1 MSEQSADIQGQELK
15 ARLENRDIRG
25 VKQFFRTHEIADISE
40 TLAYMP
46 LSEALPFFRLL
57 PRSRRAKVFAYLPLE
72 RQEELLAELP
82 QVITTAIVNEMEPDD
97 RTKMLEELPFE
108 IRNKLLLNLS
118 PEERRIAWQL
128 LSYPEDSV
136 GRLMTTEIMELNASA
151 RVNDVMERL
160 RWARE
165 IPQEQLNVLYVTDA
179 NRQYIGDVTLAGL
192 VTADPPTKKI
202 EELMTGKQAA
212 IKATDDQSVAVD
224 FFRKYDRSYLPVVD
238 EDNIL
243 LGIVTADDVFDVAEE
258 EATEDIQQFGGQST
272 LEDSYFQTPLLT
284 LFRKRAGWLGILF
297 AGGTITA
304 ATLRHYEGYAVSM
317 AWLVFFLPLIVSAGG
332 NTGSQTASLVIR
344 GLAVKEME
352 LRDWFR
358 VLWREFVVALGL
370 GVVLASL
377 GYARAV
383 TWDLTPLVGAVV
395 AASLLGVVLF
405 GAIVGGL
412 LPFLFKRLNLDPA
425 VSSSPLLAQ
434 LVDII
439 GAVIF
444 YNTAYH
450 LVTYWQG
457 R

>member
-1 MSEQSADIQGQELK
+1 MSEQSAEILGQELK

-25 VKQFFRTHEIADISE
+25 VKQFFRSHEVADISE
-40 TLAYMP
+40 MLTVLPISDALALFKVMP
-46 LSEALPFFRLL
+46 RG
-57 PRSRRAKVFAYLPLE
+57 RRAEVFAYLQLE
-72 RQEELLAELP
+72 RQEAFLEELP
-82 QVITTAIVNEMEPDD
+82 QVITTAVVNEMEPDD

-108 IRNKLLLNLS
+108 IRNKILLTLS
-118 PEERRIAWQL
+118 PEERKIAWQL

-136 GRLMTTEIMELNASA
+136 GRLMTTEIMELPASA
-151 RVNDVMERL
+151 RVGDVLERL
-160 RWARE
+160 RWART
-165 IPQEQLNVLYVTDA
+165 IPEEQLNVLYVIDGD
-179 NRQYIGDVTLAGL
+179 RRYIGDVSLPAL
-192 VTADPPTKKI
+192 VTADPPTKRI
-202 EELMTGKQAA
+202 DEVMTGKQAA
-212 IKATDDQSVAVD
+212 LKATDEQSLAVD

-238 EDNIL
+238 DDNVL

-258 EATEDIQQFGGQST
+258 EATEDIHQFGGQST
-272 LEDSYFQTPLLT
+272 LEESYFQTPLLT
-284 LFRKRAGWLGILF
+284 LFRKRAGWLALLF

-317 AWLVFFLPLIVSAGG
+317 AWLVFFLPLVVSAGG

-344 GLAVKEME
+344 GIAVKEME
-352 LRDWFR
+352 LKDWYR
-358 VLWREFVVALGL
+358 VLGREFIVALGL
-370 GVVLASL
+370 GIVLAGM

-383 TWDLTPLVGAVV
+383 TWHLDPIVGAVI
-395 AASLLGVVLF
+395 AASLVFVVMF
-405 GAIVGGL
+405 GALVGGA
-412 LPFLFKRLNLDPA
+412 LPFIFKRFNLDPA

-450 LVTYWQG
+450 FIMYWQH